1 MLNLQLNTLREM
13 ENKIQKTYAIPQDLT
28 DIIELSWELNQKLTA
43 LYKKEKRRMKD
54 DDIEDEEVKK
64 AIEPIETAIWATS
77 DLIEEVSNYTSSQ
90 MGNLVLNDLLN
101 AI

>member
-1 MLNLQLNTLREM
+1 MLNLQLNTFREM

-77 DLIEEVSNYTSSQ
+77 DLIEEVSKYTSSQ
-90 MGNLVLNDLLN
+90 MGNLVLNDLMN

>member
-1 MLNLQLNTLREM
+1 MLNLQLNTFREM

-77 DLIEEVSNYTSSQ
+77 DLIEEVSKYTSSK
-90 MGNLVLNDLLN
+90 MGNLVLNGLLN

>member
-1 MLNLQLNTLREM
+1 MG
-13 ENKIQKTYAIPQDLT
+13 NKIQKTYTIPQDLT

-77 DLIEEVSNYTSSQ
+77 DLIEEVSKYTSSQ
-90 MGNLVLNDLLN
+90 MENLVLNGLLN

>member
-1 MLNLQLNTLREM
+1 MLNLQLNTFREM

-28 DIIELSWELNQKLTA
+28 DIIELSWELNQKLAA

-77 DLIEEVSNYTSSQ
+77 DLIEEVSKYTSSQ
-90 MGNLVLNDLLN
+90 MGNLVLNGLLN